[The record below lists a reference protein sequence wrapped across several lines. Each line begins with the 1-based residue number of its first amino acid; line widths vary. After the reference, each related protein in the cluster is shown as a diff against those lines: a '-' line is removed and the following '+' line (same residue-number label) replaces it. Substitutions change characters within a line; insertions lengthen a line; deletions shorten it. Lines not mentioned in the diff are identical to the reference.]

1 MTRFSW
7 YPPRL
12 AGSVLG
18 ILLVQACPAMG
29 KEELRICADPNN
41 LPFSNDKR
49 EGYENKIAAVM
60 AKDLGYR
67 LSYFWLKQRQG
78 FFRQTLGAHRC
89 DLVMG
94 VPSGFER
101 VLTTKPYYRSGY
113 VIVTPTHRALSFTSY
128 DDPRL
133 KELKIGIH
141 ITGKDGSNSPPA
153 HALGKHHLEKNMV
166 GYSMWGEASKKN
178 PQGKVVDAVSQ
189 GAIDLAIVW
198 GPFGGYFAKPYGKSL
213 TVELAPSD
221 PLLADMPFAYDIS
234 MGVRKEDTALAD
246 KLNNSIQRRQGEIT
260 RILGEYRVP
269 LIPLPAH

>member
-1 MTRFSW
+1 MKRFFW
-7 YPPRL
+7 LHQRL
-12 AGSVLG
+12 AFSVLG
-18 ILLVQACPAMG
+18 LLLLRVGPAMG
-29 KEELRICADPNN
+29 KEELRVCADPNN
-41 LPFSNDKR
+41 LPFSNEKL
-49 EGYENKIAAVM
+49 EGYENKIAAVL

-89 DLVMG
+89 DVVIG

-133 KELKIGIH
+133 KDLKIGIH
-141 ITGKDGSNSPPA
+141 VTGKDGSNSPPA
-153 HALGKHHLEKNMV
+153 HALGKHHLEKNLV
-166 GYSMWGEASKKN
+166 GYSMWGEASEKN
-178 PQGKVVDAVSQ
+178 PQGKVVAAVNQ
-189 GAIDLAIVW
+189 GVIDLAIVW
-198 GPFGGYFAKPYGKSL
+198 GPFGGYFAKPFGKAL

-221 PLLADMPFAYDIS
+221 PLLGDMPFAYDIS
-234 MGVRKEDTALAD
+234 MGVRKEDTALAE
-246 KLNNSIQRRQGEIT
+246 KLNNSIQRRQGEIA

-269 LIPLPAH
+269 LIPLASH